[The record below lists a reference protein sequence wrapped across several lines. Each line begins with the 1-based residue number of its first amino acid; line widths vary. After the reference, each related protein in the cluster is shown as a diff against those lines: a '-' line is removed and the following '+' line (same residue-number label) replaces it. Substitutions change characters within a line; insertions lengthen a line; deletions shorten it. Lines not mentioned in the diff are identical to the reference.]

1 MFPRPHILSFDHI
14 YPEPSH
20 SEVHPSR
27 TAIFHADLSSSN
39 FRELHTY
46 LMRLATAPSP
56 RVEYVF
62 RPIPP
67 PNRDPKE
74 KTYLSGYGV
83 AMDLKKMDYLALDD
97 RRSRGSQGSFF
108 YKLFEL

>member
-1 MFPRPHILSFDHI
+1 MFPRPHILAFDHI
-14 YPEPSH
+14 YPEPSQ
-20 SEVHPSR
+20 SSLHPPR
-27 TAIFHADLSSSN
+27 TAIFHADLSSNN

-46 LMRLATAPSP
+46 LMRLSSAPSP
-56 RVEYVF
+56 RVEYVL

-67 PNRDPKE
+67 PNRDQKE

-97 RRSRGSQGSFF
+97 RGSHGSQGS
-108 YKLFEL
+108 L